1 MAFPNARRILRGEIS
16 LSLFKLLAMQA
27 GLSRPYLRGICDTL
41 IAPFVHHGEVAL
53 RYRCHGRRYM
63 AFVRMSDMSSDV
75 FTVNELA
82 TADDVYRLDPHFHP
96 DLIVDGGG
104 NIGLFAMLAA
114 ALYPSAKIVVCEPA
128 PRSLKQIEKHLRLNQ
143 VRAEVL
149 PICLG
154 GTRRT
159 IPFYVREAIASS
171 FDPEKPYQSV
181 MDVEVLTLSD
191 VLKGRDAARILIK
204 LDIEGMELEV
214 LEAYVPKETR
224 PVCVVGELHGRKIHG
239 SRLKEIFDASG
250 WSLVFR
256 DSSETDSIFE
266 ARSPAARIPASGDVT
281 KGPSPSALVSG

>member
-1 MAFPNARRILRGEIS
+1 MAFPNARRILRGGVS
-16 LSLFKLLAMQA
+16 LSTFKLLAMQA
-27 GLSRPYLRGICDTL
+27 SLSRPALRGIGERL
-41 IAPFVHHGEVAL
+41 IQPFIHDGEVAV
-53 RYRCHGRRYM
+53 RYGCHGRRYT

-75 FTVNELA
+75 FTMKELA
-82 TADDVYRLDPHFHP
+82 TGEGVYHLDPGFQP
-96 DLIVDGGG
+96 DLVVDGGG

-128 PRSLKQIEKHLRLNQ
+128 PRSLKQIEKHLRLNR
-143 VRAEVL
+143 VNAEVL
-149 PICLG
+149 PVCLG
-154 GTRRT
+154 GNRRT

-181 MDVEVLTLSD
+181 VDVNVLTLSD
-191 VLKGRDAARILIK
+191 VLQGRDAGRILVK

-214 LEAYVPKETR
+214 LEAWVPKEKR

-239 SRLKEIFDASG
+239 SRLKEILDASG

-266 ARSPAARIPASGDVT
+266 ARSPAARIAVPGDAT
-281 KGPSPSALVSG
+281 TGPSPAAWVSG